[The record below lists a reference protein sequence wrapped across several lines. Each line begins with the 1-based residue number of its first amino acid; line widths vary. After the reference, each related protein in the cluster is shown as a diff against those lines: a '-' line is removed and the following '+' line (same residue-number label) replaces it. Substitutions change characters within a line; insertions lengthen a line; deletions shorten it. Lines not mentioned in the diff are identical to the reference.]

1 MFFPSGADV
10 VGWMN
15 DVRTSIENESIF
27 RQILMEYRETEFGF
41 ALSAKATTSNMTSE
55 TARIDHLGVMR
66 ALVKVVELG
75 TFSAAAREMHVSPS
89 TLTRMITTLEKS
101 LGTTLLH
108 RTTHIV
114 ALTEAGQI
122 YHARALSMIAD
133 LDDTLR
139 VVSDL
144 NLAPS
149 GPLKLVSPVA
159 FGRRF
164 LAPLIA
170 PFLQMY
176 PGIQMDLRLTDNHN
190 DMIVGGFD
198 LDIHEGENH
207 LENLVAYPICRN
219 DSLLCASPGYLA
231 RNGHPANPAELSA
244 HNCLIYLHPDSDPHW
259 YFTRDE
265 VKHSIFPKGN
275 LQSDNSELLLEAVCG
290 GLGIAEFEIWLV
302 RDLLLS
308 GQLHIV
314 LPEYRFVNSLTGNQI
329 YMAYLPNRRYSTK
342 VRVLRDF
349 LEDRLKGI
357 GELPPELFKS
367 RS

>member
-1 MFFPSGADV
+1 MS
-10 VGWMN
+10 
-15 DVRTSIENESIF
+15 
-27 RQILMEYRETEFGF
+27 
-41 ALSAKATTSNMTSE
+41 SE
-55 TARIDHLGVMR
+55 IARIDHLGVMR

-75 TFSAAAREMHVSPS
+75 SFSAAAREMHVSPS
-89 TLTRMITTLEKS
+89 TLTRTISALEKS
-101 LGTTLLH
+101 LNTTLLH

-149 GPLKLVSPVA
+149 GPLKLTSPVA

-170 PFLQMY
+170 PFLKMY

-207 LENLVAYPICRN
+207 LENLIAYPISRN
-219 DSLLCASPGYLA
+219 DSLLCATPEYLA
-231 RNGHPANPAELSA
+231 QHGHPLAPGDLSA
-244 HNCLIYLHPDSDPHW
+244 HNCLVYVHPDSDPHW
-259 YFTRDE
+259 YFVRE
-265 VKHSIFPKGN
+265 EEKHSIFPQGN

-302 RDLLLS
+302 RDLLLN
-308 GQLHIV
+308 GQLQIV
-314 LPEYRFVNSLTGNQI
+314 LPDYRFVNSLTGRQI
-329 YMAYLPNRRYSTK
+329 YMAYLPNRRFSTK
-342 VRVLRDF
+342 VRVLREF
-349 LEDRLKGI
+349 LEARLQGI
-357 GELPPELFKS
+357 GELPPDFLRHKVE
-367 RS
+367 

>member
-1 MFFPSGADV
+1 
-10 VGWMN
+10 
-15 DVRTSIENESIF
+15 
-27 RQILMEYRETEFGF
+27 MEHRPIEFGF
-41 ALSAKATTSNMTSE
+41 ATSAKATLKMTSE

-75 TFSAAAREMHVSPS
+75 TFSAAARELHVSPS

-101 LGTTLLH
+101 LNTTLLH

-144 NLAPS
+144 NQAPS

-190 DMIVGGFD
+190 DMITGGFD

-207 LENLVAYPICRN
+207 LENLIAYPLSRN
-219 DSLLCASPGYLA
+219 DSLLCATPDYLA
-231 RNGHPANPAELSA
+231 RCGHPQTPTELSK
-244 HNCLIYLHPDSDPHW
+244 HNCLIYVHPDSDPHW
-259 YFTRDE
+259 YFTKDE

-308 GQLHIV
+308 GELHIV
-314 LPEYRFVNSLTGNQI
+314 LPQYRFVNSLTGRHI

-349 LEDRLKGI
+349 LETRLKGI
-357 GELPPELFKS
+357 VELPPELFQPS
-367 RS
+367 GE

>member
-1 MFFPSGADV
+1 
-10 VGWMN
+10 
-15 DVRTSIENESIF
+15 
-27 RQILMEYRETEFGF
+27 MEHRPIEFGF
-41 ALSAKATTSNMTSE
+41 ATSAKATLKMTFE

-75 TFSAAAREMHVSPS
+75 TFSAAARELHVSPS
-89 TLTRMITTLEKS
+89 TLTRMITALEKS
-101 LGTTLLH
+101 LNTTLLH

-149 GPLKLVSPVA
+149 GPLKLTSPVA

-190 DMIVGGFD
+190 DMILGGFD

-207 LENLVAYPICRN
+207 LENLIAYPISRN
-219 DSLLCASPGYLA
+219 DSLLCATPGYLA
-231 RNGHPANPAELSA
+231 RCGYPQTPTELSK
-244 HNCLIYLHPDSDPHW
+244 HNCLIYLHPDNDPHW
-259 YFTRDE
+259 YFTKDD

-302 RDLLLS
+302 RDLLMS
-308 GQLHIV
+308 GELQIV
-314 LPEYRFVNSLTGNQI
+314 LPQYRFVNSLTGRQI

-349 LEDRLKGI
+349 LETRLKGI
-357 GELPPELFKS
+357 GELPPELFKHS
-367 RS
+367 GQ